1 MQRIL
6 SWARQR
12 PFLALGSLGCL
23 GITATA
29 LCCFIVLLLVPTD
42 SATRLTEEDNGSTI
56 TLAPG
61 EQIRLVLQG
70 NPTTGYEWSVA
81 ELDPTVLRQIGEGEW
96 RPDSI
101 AVGSGGPYTFR
112 FEAVAEGQ
120 SILHLIYRFEGREDE
135 EPFRTFEATVIV
147 TE

>member
-6 SWARQR
+6 SWVRQH
-12 PFLALGSLGCL
+12 PFLALSTLGAVGL
-23 GITATA
+23 SMTA
-29 LCCFIVLLLVPTD
+29 LCCLLVLVLVPTD
-42 SATRLTEEDNGSTI
+42 STRRLTEEDNGSTI

-81 ELDPTVLRQIGEGEW
+81 ELDPAVLRQIGEGEW
-96 RPDSI
+96 RPDSPGI
-101 AVGSGGPYTFR
+101 GAGGPYTFR

-120 SILHLIYRFEGREDE
+120 SRLYLIYRFEDREDE
-135 EPFRTFEATVIV
+135 EPFRTFEATIVV